1 MLARLVVKG
10 FETRLKGRLAT
21 PPCPAPKR
29 RGRPRTA
36 PTHHTPSNG
45 RARPSL
51 SHAHHS
57 AASLRRPPPPTVPTV
72 ASLQR
77 GKTSSPQTTQV
88 SREETDV
95 RASVSLSRVSYARSR
110 ATHSS
115 RSSTPRRGPPQ
126 QPAARGF
133 LSRPPPLR
141 QSRRTAMLASASL
154 RPTAAQPGHPPI
166 LSPPTGYLESHTYMW
181 PTSK

>member
-1 MLARLVVKG
+1 MRFARLGRLDVNPRSGGRLLRRIRRLRLRLNEQHNRSFALQVSLPEWYRRAFYLVLARLVVKG

-115 RSSTPRRGPPQ
+115 RLSTSRRGP
-126 QPAARGF
+126 A
-133 LSRPPPLR
+133 
-141 QSRRTAMLASASL
+141 
-154 RPTAAQPGHPPI
+154 
-166 LSPPTGYLESHTYMW
+166 
-181 PTSK
+181 